1 MRVLDFDAMAPAI
14 TLARFALL
22 EAARSGLPWLVVG
35 ALGLGIGLSG
45 FLSRLALV
53 ESVALQAGVLASFFR
68 LTAVFLTAA
77 LVMTSIVRESN
88 DKVTEL
94 ILSLPISR
102 FSYYLGKLAGF
113 SACGGILAC
122 VFSTAMLFWCTPL
135 GVAAWCLSLIME
147 ISLVAALSLFFVVTI
162 RNMVPAF
169 AAVAGAYFLSRV
181 VASMQSVAA
190 SPLTGESTGL
200 QHLANGGVDLVAAL
214 LPPLDRAT
222 RTEWLLYA
230 PPPLG
235 EFLQLAGLL
244 LVYTALIFSAGMID
258 FHRRNL

>member
-1 MRVLDFDAMAPAI
+1 MRALDFGALTPSL

-35 ALGLGIGLSG
+35 ALGVGVGLSG

-53 ESVALQAGVLASFFR
+53 ESVALQAGVLAAFFR
-68 LTAVFLTAA
+68 LTVVFLTAA
-77 LVMTSIVRESN
+77 LVVTSIVRESN

-102 FSYYLGKLAGF
+102 FSFYLGKLVGF
-113 SACGGILAC
+113 SACGSIMAGI
-122 VFSTAMLFWCTPL
+122 FSLTLLFWCAPL
-135 GVAAWCLSLIME
+135 GVAAWCLSLILE
-147 ISLVAALSLFFVVTI
+147 VSLVVALSLFFVVTI
-162 RNMVPAF
+162 GNIVPAL
-169 AAVAGAYFLSRV
+169 AAVACTYFLSRV
-181 VASMQSVAA
+181 VASIQSIST

-200 QHLANGGVDLVAAL
+200 QRLANGGVDLVAAL

-230 PPPLG
+230 PPSLG

-244 LVYTALIFSAGMID
+244 LVYCALIFSAGMID